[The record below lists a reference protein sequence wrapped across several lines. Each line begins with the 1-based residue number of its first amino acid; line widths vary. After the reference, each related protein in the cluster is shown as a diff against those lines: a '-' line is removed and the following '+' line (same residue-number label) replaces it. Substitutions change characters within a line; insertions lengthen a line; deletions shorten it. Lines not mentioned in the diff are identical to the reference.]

1 MMPIYKYPKQHH
13 IADMILLWVESFHK
27 VSLSAY
33 YCRNRLINL
42 WFLLDLH
49 ECSKIMPNMD
59 ITEIASTLRERRK
72 FLKITQGDLA
82 DISGISERTL
92 RDIEK
97 GIANPELESLLKL
110 CDVLGME
117 LTINVI
123 KVWVSWQKCIT
134 MVFWQVC

>member
-1 MMPIYKYPKQHH
+1 
-13 IADMILLWVESFHK
+13 
-27 VSLSAY
+27 
-33 YCRNRLINL
+33 
-42 WFLLDLH
+42 
-49 ECSKIMPNMD
+49 MD

-110 CDVLGME
+110 CEVLGLE

-123 KVWVSWQKCIT
+123 KV
-134 MVFWQVC
+134 